1 MESSSNE
8 SQMLLA
14 LQSIRKDPEV
24 SLRAAARIYGV
35 CRMKLAR
42 RQKGMLSRRD
52 TTPKSRN
59 LTNLEESSIVQYIID
74 LDSRS
79 FPPRLVQVEDM
90 ANRLLADRDA
100 PRVGKHW
107 ASNFVKRQLDLRTR
121 RFRRLDYQRAKCE
134 DPATIQAWFDL
145 VRNTIAKYGIVESDI
160 YNFDETGFLMG
171 VIGSGM
177 VVTMAE
183 RRTNTK
189 MVQPGSRQWVTVIQ
203 GVNSSG

>member
-1 MESSSNE
+1 
-8 SQMLLA
+8 MLLA

-121 RFRRLDYQRAKCE
+121 RFRRLDY
-134 DPATIQAWFDL
+134 
-145 VRNTIAKYGIVESDI
+145 
-160 YNFDETGFLMG
+160 
-171 VIGSGM
+171 
-177 VVTMAE
+177 
-183 RRTNTK
+183 
-189 MVQPGSRQWVTVIQ
+189 
-203 GVNSSG
+203 